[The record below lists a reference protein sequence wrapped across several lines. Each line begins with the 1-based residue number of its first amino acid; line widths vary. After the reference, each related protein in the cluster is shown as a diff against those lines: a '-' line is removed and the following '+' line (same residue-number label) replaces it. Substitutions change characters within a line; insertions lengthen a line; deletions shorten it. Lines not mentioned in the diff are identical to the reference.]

1 MVVPATCWKMI
12 SKSLTIRPVTGWST
26 TLKRY
31 KLHPKE
37 SLRIFSGFREVSVL
51 APGVT
56 QDRDIIQR
64 WTAFGVLIVIAEWL
78 LGFPAVRQRL
88 TSNEYLAITSVSLS
102 IGTASAVL
110 IEHAGRF
117 AACRIWARNVAMA
130 ALFRMC
136 GRNRPAPV
144 SNFSSQRDDV

>member
-1 MVVPATCWKMI
+1 MDLWWVP
-12 SKSLTIRPVTGWST
+12 
-26 TLKRY
+26 
-31 KLHPKE
+31 
-37 SLRIFSGFREVSVL
+37 EVSVL

-64 WTAFGVLIVIAEWL
+64 WTAFGVLMVIAEWL

-88 TSNEYLAITSVSLS
+88 TSNEYLIITSASLS

-117 AACRIWARNVAMA
+117 TPCRIWARNVAMA
-130 ALFRMC
+130 SLFRMC

-144 SNFSSQRDDV
+144 SNFRLNGMTYDGTWRAAHDGPCSDSISQKQHATNVRS